1 MLASKTALTI
11 YGFSVQEKKEA
22 MEPWP
27 HQYGYHLACEMLM
40 FTIGKPNTTLS
51 EPLNAFSSEDP
62 KI

>member
-1 MLASKTALTI
+1 MDS
-11 YGFSVQEKKEA
+11 SVQEKKEA